1 MSGQQSG
8 QHLHRQRAASLEG
21 APDCASSRGL
31 KRRVVGDDDARR
43 RGGAEARWRDAAL
56 GNLIPLSD
64 AVICDHLAG
73 VHTVGV

>member
-1 MSGQQSG
+1 MT
-8 QHLHRQRAASLEG
+8 
-21 APDCASSRGL
+21 
-31 KRRVVGDDDARR
+31 